1 VPKSIAHPGGF
12 SIEPN
17 IPGEL
22 RIAERSERLDCD
34 VNSKH
39 MKNPAPHSLSQG
51 SRPPRSAGEI
61 KRKIELIAA
70 PPVAV
75 GIALAEDV
83 DLGAGR
89 CPQHGHQRQRGR
101 RVWPA
106 NGFLVTQ
113 QQRVFVRHDTLR
125 PKEQF
130 SRAQHEWRARVS
142 GIVYPLAVI
151 VGVLAL
157 WEIGTRLFA
166 VPAFLLPAPSAIAA
180 SFVANF
186 FLLLSHGWITTLEIL
201 LGFGLSIGVGIP
213 LALAIFLSP
222 VFSRSILP
230 LLVSSQA
237 MPKVAVAP
245 LFLVWFGFGL
255 LPKVLIAFLIAFF
268 PVVINT
274 AVGLASIEPEKIH
287 LARSMGFGATATFF
301 KIRLP
306 NALPA
311 IFGGLKISITLAVV
325 GAVVGEFV
333 GGDAGLGYLLMVANG
348 SMDTQLLFA
357 GIIALTILG
366 VALFLLVELAE
377 RLAIPRHILAGDKS
391 AREGT

>member
-1 VPKSIAHPGGF
+1 MTETDRSLAPVAGLA
-12 SIEPN
+12 
-17 IPGEL
+17 EL
-22 RIAERSERLDCD
+22 EARLERS
-34 VNSKH
+34 
-39 MKNPAPHSLSQG
+39 
-51 SRPPRSAGEI
+51 
-61 KRKIELIAA
+61 
-70 PPVAV
+70 
-75 GIALAEDV
+75 
-83 DLGAGR
+83 
-89 CPQHGHQRQRGR
+89 
-101 RVWPA
+101 RV
-106 NGFLVTQ
+106 
-113 QQRVFVRHDTLR
+113 R
-125 PKEQF
+125 
-130 SRAQHEWRARVS
+130 HEWRSRVS
-142 GIVYPLAVI
+142 GIVYPIGVI
-151 VGVLAL
+151 VGVLVL
-157 WEIGTRLFA
+157 WEIATRLFA
-166 VPAFLLPAPSAIAA
+166 VPAFLLPPPSAIAA
-180 SFVANF
+180 SFAANS

-201 LGFGLSIGVGIP
+201 LGFALSVGIGIP

-287 LARSMGFGATATFF
+287 LARSMGFGSTATFF

-377 RLAIPRHILAGDKS
+377 RLAIPRHIIAGDKS
-391 AREGT
+391 AREGM